1 VLGHGVLDQK
11 LAPRYGRQSD
21 VRADLDV
28 IAGDVKLAAAEGV
41 DAADRERVGGDAF
54 DACADGVE
62 KATEILD
69 VRLGCRVVDQRCRP
83 RLGPRP

>member
-1 VLGHGVLDQK
+1 MAYMCSGTASSIRSSLRVT
-11 LAPRYGRQSD
+11 ARQSD

-69 VRLGCRVVDQRCRP
+69 VRLGCRVVDQRVA
-83 RLGPRP
+83 LG